1 MDVSGEISTQKCEIT
16 KKTDPKIVP
25 RATPACAPRIAC
37 HSLRIACHSLG
48 DRPKAGRRPA
58 REPSKTGG
66 PRRSGSQESSTIP
79 PRFLHGFGEKHKEN
93 MKENGAPSREP
104 NQRSGGRRGPC
115 RRETVTKPSPN
126 RHVTVTLL
134 AQKHKENMKDS
145 QQKKGVPW
153 RSGTATVDA
162 KDTW

>member
-58 REPSKTGG
+58 EGRPENQAKPGARG
-66 PRRSGSQESSTIP
+66 AVAPRNPPRFLHDSSTIP
-79 PRFLHGFGEKHKEN
+79 PRFWRETQRKHEGKWCPEPRTQPPR
-93 MKENGAPSREP
+93 GAAARV
-104 NQRSGGRRGPC
+104 C

-145 QQKKGVPW
+145 QQKNTKFQCL
-153 RSGTATVDA
+153 RR
-162 KDTW
+162 